1 METSYNDT
9 VVPAA
14 TKIVGSNLAPMKQ
27 QRPLVVWFTGMSGA
41 GKSTLASLLEEE
53 LRARGLRT
61 FLLVTS
67 R

>member
-1 METSYNDT
+1 
-9 VVPAA
+9 
-14 TKIVGSNLAPMKQ
+14 MKQ